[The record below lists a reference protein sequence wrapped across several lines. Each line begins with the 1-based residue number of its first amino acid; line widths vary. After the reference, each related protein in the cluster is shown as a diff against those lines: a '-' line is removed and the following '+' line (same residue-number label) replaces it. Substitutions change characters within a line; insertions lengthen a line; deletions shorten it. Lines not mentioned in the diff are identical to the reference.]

1 MQCKNMHLKYQ
12 KYTWRGC
19 SRFGIISGGG
29 VHFCNAS
36 CKMKHINAQTDP
48 TRFVQCKNGQFHLKQ
63 DFMQC
68 RNGKIEPEK

>member
-1 MQCKNMHLKYQ
+1 MQCKNMHLKSQ
-12 KYTWRGC
+12 KYAWRGC

-36 CKMKHINAQTDP
+36 CKMKHINAQLDFREVCTM
-48 TRFVQCKNGQFHLKQ
+48 KNGQFPLKE

-68 RNGKIEPEK
+68 INGKIEPEK